1 MDKSRFDVKQGRF
14 VDWYRNIAFLL
25 ANCCACMFS
34 IPALAA
40 VSSSIAAETIP
51 SNTHYPIWASPLACA
66 LYLLIVLGA
75 SVIWAAYRQKHAQ
88 QLMLAYKKLQK
99 IKDRLSNAMAG
110 SNSHV
115 WEYHR
120 DDKTITAARFTDD
133 LGYTRGKTI
142 SFDRF
147 LGIIHRRDKEKY
159 LHAWN
164 AFLNTESTKLDVA
177 YRLVS
182 VEGKS
187 YWYRDLGNF
196 IKDDNDN
203 SFVVTGTYNN
213 ITDSMRV
220 QEQIRIFSDAFKN
233 THDWVLILARNG
245 KFVGANP
252 ALYQRFEL
260 SEDEDLTVQLM
271 QKFHSD
277 QAMQVKMFSLIEQLK
292 PGGFHK
298 EFMQLTI
305 PNGPVVD
312 IMLTVKAIENTYETH
327 LIDNYMIIMTDITE
341 QKNAERELIRIA
353 NYDDLTGLIN
363 RNLLMDRLLHG
374 IEQCYRHNRQLGVI
388 FIDLDRFKPINDS
401 LGHEAGDTVLR
412 AIGQRLKDNFRAND
426 SVARL
431 GGDEFVVLVDAI
443 EHIEHLYPILDNLI
457 QLIEMPVEL
466 EKQTVSVSCSL
477 GISVYPQDG
486 ETAQELIRNADIA
499 MYYAK
504 GQAHSGYQF
513 YTEEMNETAREHLI
527 MQNKI
532 KVGHERKEFLN
543 HYQAIFDMDLDE
555 IVGFELLMRWKSGL
569 QYISPEQFI
578 PIAEEIGMIMD
589 MTRDAILRG
598 IKDTVQWYASGF
610 DGYLSVNLSARHFDT
625 YFDVSEI
632 LAWLQYYQLPASAI
646 RFEITENVLVRDNQ
660 KVLSYMQAISDAGFI
675 IALDDF
681 GTGFSSLRYLKD
693 FPFDVIKIDKSFV
706 DGIGKDKNDEVIV
719 LTTIAMAKS
728 LNMKCIAE
736 GIETEEQVDFFKE
749 HDCRFLQGY
758 YLSRPSPS
766 LETFD
771 FLREN
776 LQNSKQNSTIE
787 Q

>member
-1 MDKSRFDVKQGRF
+1 VGGTLM
-14 VDWYRNIAFLL
+14 
-25 ANCCACMFS
+25 
-34 IPALAA
+34 
-40 VSSSIAAETIP
+40 
-51 SNTHYPIWASPLACA
+51 IWATH
-66 LYLLIVLGA
+66 
-75 SVIWAAYRQKHAQ
+75 RQKHAE
-88 QLMLAYKKLQK
+88 QLAQAYKNLQK
-99 IKDRLSNAMAG
+99 IKDRLSNAMAA

-120 DDKTITAARFTDD
+120 GDKTITAARFTDD

-142 SFDRF
+142 SFDGFIR
-147 LGIIHRRDKEKY
+147 LIHRRDKEKF

-164 AFLNTESTKLDVA
+164 AFLNTETTKLDVA

-187 YWYRDLGNF
+187 FWYRDLGNY
-196 IKDDNDN
+196 IKDDKDN
-203 SFVVTGTYNN
+203 SFFVTGTYNN
-213 ITDSMRV
+213 ITDSMQV
-220 QEQIRIFSDAFKN
+220 QEKIRMFGDAFKN

-245 KFVGANP
+245 KFVGANS
-252 ALYQRFEL
+252 ALYERFALTEH
-260 SEDEDLTVQLM
+260 EDLTYQLM
-271 QKFHSD
+271 HKFQSD
-277 QAMQVKMFSLIEQLK
+277 QAMQIKMFNVLDQLK
-292 PGGFHK
+292 PGEYHK
-298 EFMQLTI
+298 EVTQLKI
-305 PNGPVVD
+305 PDGPVVD
-312 IMLTVKAIENTYETH
+312 IMLTIKAIENAYETH
-327 LIDNYMIIMTDITE
+327 VIDNYMIIMTDITE
-341 QKNAERELIRIA
+341 QKNAERELMRIA

-363 RNLLMDRLLHG
+363 RNLLMDRLVHG
-374 IEQCYRHNRQLGVI
+374 IEQCHRHSKQLGVI

-457 QLIEMPVEL
+457 KLIEMPVDV

-477 GISVYPQDG
+477 GVSIYPQDG
-486 ETAQELIRNADIA
+486 MSAHELIRNADIA
-499 MYYAK
+499 MYYGK

-513 YTEEMNETAREHLI
+513 YTDEMNETAREHLI

-543 HYQAIFDMDLDE
+543 HYQAIFDIDLDG
-555 IVGFELLMRWKSGL
+555 IVGFELLMRWKKGR
-569 QYISPEQFI
+569 QYISPELFI
-578 PIAEEIGMIMD
+578 PVAEEIGMIVD

-598 IKDTVQWYASGF
+598 IKDAVQWYAHGF
-610 DGYLSVNLSARHFDT
+610 DGYLSVNLSARHFET
-625 YFDVSEI
+625 HFDVEEI
-632 LAWLQYYQLPASAI
+632 VSWLQYYNLPTSAI
-646 RFEITENVLVRDNQ
+646 RFEITENVLVIDQQ
-660 KVLSYMQAISDAGFI
+660 KALSYMQAISDAGFI

-706 DGIGKDKNDEVIV
+706 DGIGIDNNDEVIV

-736 GIETEEQVDFFKE
+736 GIETVEQVDFFKKN
-749 HDCRFLQGY
+749 DCRFLQGY
-758 YLSRPSPS
+758 YFSKPAPS
-766 LETFD
+766 LPTFAL
-771 FLREN
+771 LREN
-776 LQNSKQNSTIE
+776 LQNSKQKSTIE